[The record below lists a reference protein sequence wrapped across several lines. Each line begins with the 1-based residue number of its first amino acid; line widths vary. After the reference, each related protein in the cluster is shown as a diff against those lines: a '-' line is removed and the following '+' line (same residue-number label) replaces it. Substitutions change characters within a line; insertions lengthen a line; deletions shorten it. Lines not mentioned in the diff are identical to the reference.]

1 MGNLRRRA
9 LVQRLDIMKRA
20 FTLVELIIV
29 VIIIGIL
36 ASIAIPQFNKT
47 MERSRIAE
55 ASAVLGALRGAQL
68 RYKLE
73 NTAYATSTASLDID
87 APNYDGSGN
96 ANGKFF
102 TYSVVEAAESASA
115 TTVATAQRKAG
126 SLYGQYIINI
136 NDQGRIYC
144 ADSDPD
150 ACAGFVS
157 Q

>member
-1 MGNLRRRA
+1 
-9 LVQRLDIMKRA
+9 MKKA

-36 ASIAIPQFNKT
+36 AAIALPQYNKT

-73 NTAYATSTASLDID
+73 NTDYATLPTQLDIEL
-87 APNYDGSGN
+87 PNYDGSGSP
-96 ANGKFF
+96 NGKFF
-102 TYSVVEAAESASA
+102 TYLAINEPETSA
-115 TTVATAQRKAG
+115 TVTAIGNAKRKTG
-126 SLYGQYIINI
+126 SLYGEYDIKI
-136 NDQGRIYC
+136 NDQGKIYC
-144 ADSDPD
+144 TSIFGGID
-150 ACAGFVS
+150 CAGFVS

>member
-1 MGNLRRRA
+1 
-9 LVQRLDIMKRA
+9 MKRA

-55 ASAVLGALRGAQL
+55 ASAVLGSLRGAQL

-73 NTAYATSTASLDID
+73 NTDYATDTTKIDID
-87 APNYDGSGN
+87 LPMYEGV
-96 ANGKFF
+96 ANSGKFF
-102 TYSVVEAAESASA
+102 DYDLDGEQLGTPV
-115 TTVATAQRKAG
+115 TATAIAMATRK
-126 SLYGQYIINI
+126 STSQYGQYVIKIT
-136 NDQGRIYC
+136 DQGKIYC
-144 ADSDPD
+144 ADTATD

>member
-1 MGNLRRRA
+1 
-9 LVQRLDIMKRA
+9 MKKA

-36 ASIAIPQFNKT
+36 AAIAVPQYSKT

-68 RYKLE
+68 RYRLE
-73 NTAYATSTASLDID
+73 NTAYAIDPLKLDID
-87 APNYDGSGN
+87 LPNYEGASG
-96 ANGKFF
+96 AGKFF
-102 TYSVVEAAESASA
+102 TYGVPSSVTLEGTTA
-115 TTVATAQRKAG
+115 TTVATAKRKA
-126 SLYGQYIINI
+126 SQYGQYVLNI
-136 NDQGRIYC
+136 NDQGKVYC
-144 ADSDPD
+144 ADTTSD

>member
-1 MGNLRRRA
+1 
-9 LVQRLDIMKRA
+9 MKKA

-68 RYKLE
+68 RYILE
-73 NTAYATSTASLDID
+73 NPSGYAIDLTKLDIEP
-87 APNYDGSGN
+87 PNYDGVDPKN
-96 ANGKFF
+96 DGKFF
-102 TYSVVEAAESASA
+102 LYSADNTVENNFTS
-115 TTVATAQRKAG
+115 VATAQRK
-126 SLYGQYIINI
+126 SSQYGQYTLKI
-136 NDQGRIYC
+136 NDQGKIYC
-144 ADSDPD
+144 ADTVTTD

>member
-1 MGNLRRRA
+1 MR
-9 LVQRLDIMKRA
+9 KA
-20 FTLVELIIV
+20 FTLIELIIV

-73 NTAYATSTASLDID
+73 NTNYATDYTKLDID
-87 APNYDGSGN
+87 TPNYDGSGN
-96 ANGKFF
+96 PNGKFF
-102 TYSVVEAAESASA
+102 TYNVANAAEGTTA
-115 TTVATAQRKAG
+115 TTIATAQRK
-126 SLYGQYIINI
+126 SSQYGQYILNI
-136 NDQGRIYC
+136 NDQGKIYC
-144 ADSDPD
+144 ADTVPTD

>member
-1 MGNLRRRA
+1 MR
-9 LVQRLDIMKRA
+9 QA

-68 RYKLE
+68 RYILE
-73 NTAYATSTASLDID
+73 NPSGYATDLTKLDITVE
-87 APNYDGSGN
+87 NN
-96 ANGKFF
+96 F
-102 TYSVVEAAESASA
+102 TS
-115 TTVATAQRKAG
+115 VATAQRK
-126 SLYGQYIINI
+126 SSQYGQYTLKI
-136 NDQGRIYC
+136 NDQGKIYC
-144 ADSDPD
+144 ADTVTTD

>member
-1 MGNLRRRA
+1 MRH
-9 LVQRLDIMKRA
+9 A

-29 VIIIGIL
+29 VIIIGVL
-36 ASIAIPQFNKT
+36 ASIAIPQFSKT

-73 NTAYATSTASLDID
+73 NTNYATDYTKIDID
-87 APNYDGSGN
+87 LPNYDGSPPGSP
-96 ANGKFF
+96 NGKFF
-102 TYSVVEAAESASA
+102 TYNVDSAIEGTTA
-115 TTVATAQRKAG
+115 TTIATAQRKA
-126 SLYGQYIINI
+126 SQYGQYTLKI
-136 NDQGRIYC
+136 NDQGKIYC
-144 ADSDPD
+144 ADTGAD

>member
-1 MGNLRRRA
+1 MRH
-9 LVQRLDIMKRA
+9 A

-36 ASIAIPQFNKT
+36 ASIAIPQFSKT

-73 NTAYATSTASLDID
+73 YTNYATDPLKLDID
-87 APNYDGSGN
+87 LPSYEGTSG
-96 ANGKFF
+96 AGKFF
-102 TYSVVEAAESASA
+102 TYSVPSSVTLEGTTA
-115 TTVATAQRKAG
+115 TTIGTAQRKA
-126 SLYGQYIINI
+126 SQYGQYILNI

-144 ADSDPD
+144 ADTTSD

>member
-1 MGNLRRRA
+1 MRKAFTPPFLPGSIFNEGRA
-9 LVQRLDIMKRA
+9 G

-36 ASIAIPQFNKT
+36 ASIAIPQFSKT

-73 NTAYATSTASLDID
+73 NTDYTTSYLKLDID
-87 APNYDGSGN
+87 LPNYDSSAGSP
-96 ANGKFF
+96 NGKFF
-102 TYSVVEAAESASA
+102 TYNVANAAEGITA
-115 TTVATAQRKAG
+115 TTIATAQRK
-126 SLYGQYIINI
+126 SSEYGQYILNI
-136 NDQGRIYC
+136 NDQGRLYC
-144 ADSDPD
+144 AGSD
-150 ACAGFVS
+150 CAGFVS

>member
-1 MGNLRRRA
+1 
-9 LVQRLDIMKRA
+9 MKKA

-55 ASAVLGALRGAQL
+55 ASAVLGAIRGAQL

-73 NTAYATSTASLDID
+73 NPAGYALDYTKIDID
-87 APNYDGSGN
+87 LPNYDSSLTSP
-96 ANGKFF
+96 NGKFF
-102 TYSVVEAAESASA
+102 TYNVANAAEGTTA
-115 TTVATAQRKAG
+115 TTIATAQRKAG
-126 SLYGQYIINI
+126 SLYDQYILNI

-144 ADSDPD
+144 ADTGAD